1 MSCFRLAAVASAF
14 LCIAATALLAAA
26 QNEQSQD
33 VGVTSP
39 EPRHAK
45 ELGAPVLPSTL
56 EVLPAEPE
64 ATSALQAA
72 PAVPTVA
79 APALQVAP
87 AVPIEAT
94 PAPVVQLP
102 PADLGVAQ
110 KLQELIATRLAD
122 FIERKPDQTAVEAYY
137 RERGFQP
144 LWTSNGAPTE
154 RAAEVIEFLKNVASE
169 GLDPSDYPTP
179 NLAAKATDAGA
190 AANEFKLTRSLLTYA
205 RHASSGRV
213 SYTRVSGS
221 ILYPAH
227 ALEPAL
233 VLSQLASSQNMR
245 DTLLSFE
252 PQHVG
257 FKALKAA
264 LAKEMAAPNRDNEPA
279 RRGGEKHAR
288 VDKVGLITANME
300 RWRWLPRDLGAAH
313 VIVDI
318 PDYTLAV
325 FNNGGLLWRTKIV
338 VGKPNLATPLLSET
352 IKYLTINPT
361 WNVPPSI
368 IRNEYLPALERDPD
382 ALERIGLKVRRN
394 HDGSI
399 RVYQPP
405 GARNAL
411 GRIRF
416 NFPNPFLV
424 YQHDTPNK
432 NLFAHETRALSHGC
446 MRVQDPEKYAEVLL
460 SLSQPEDGI
469 TTRRISAMYGDDER
483 TINLKR
489 PIPVHVIYQTAYVDD
504 AGHLRTR
511 DDIYGLDAAILKLM
525 RGNERL
531 NADMPIARNYESS
544 SKPVMA
550 RLPRSSGSEA
560 RASAS
565 DDEARGDQS
574 DRSGRGF
581 GDYRSAT
588 RSFDRAV
595 GVW

>member
-14 LCIAATALLAAA
+14 LCIAATPLPAAA
-26 QNEQSQD
+26 QKSQN
-33 VGVTSP
+33 VVVTSP

-56 EVLPAEPE
+56 EALPAEPE
-64 ATSALQAA
+64 ATSALRAA
-72 PAVPTVA
+72 
-79 APALQVAP
+79 
-87 AVPIEAT
+87 

-102 PADLGVAQ
+102 PAELGVAQ

-144 LWTSNGAPTE
+144 LWTSNGEPTE

-190 AANEFKLTRSLLTYA
+190 AANELKLTRALLTYA

-233 VLSQLASSQNMR
+233 VLSQLASSQNVR

-252 PQHVG
+252 PQHAG
-257 FKALKAA
+257 FKALKTA

-288 VDKVGLITANME
+288 VDIVGLITANME

-382 ALERIGLKVRRN
+382 ALERIGLKVGRN
-394 HDGSI
+394 HDGSNS
-399 RVYQPP
+399 RLSAAGSAQCP
-405 GARNAL
+405 GPHPLQLPEPVPGVPAR
-411 GRIRF
+411 
-416 NFPNPFLV
+416 
-424 YQHDTPNK
+424 
-432 NLFAHETRALSHGC
+432 
-446 MRVQDPEKYAEVLL
+446 YAQQATVR
-460 SLSQPEDGI
+460 S
-469 TTRRISAMYGDDER
+469 R
-483 TINLKR
+483 
-489 PIPVHVIYQTAYVDD
+489 D
-504 AGHLRTR
+504 AGAEPRLYAGSGPGEIR
-511 DDIYGLDAAILKLM
+511 GSAVVAVAAG
-525 RGNERL
+525 RRHHHP
-531 NADMPIARNYESS
+531 AHQRH
-544 SKPVMA
+544 V
-550 RLPRSSGSEA
+550 RRS
-560 RASAS
+560 
-565 DDEARGDQS
+565 
-574 DRSGRGF
+574 
-581 GDYRSAT
+581 
-588 RSFDRAV
+588 
-595 GVW
+595 